1 MTDEYVQAMLALW
14 TQEKPEFEGKYV
26 SFRDVG
32 YEPKPQNLP
41 LWFGGD
47 AEAPLKRIVKW
58 GDGWSTFLTPPE
70 KFPEALDFIHSK
82 PASHGRPIELFFH
95 IEVMKLDVGHV
106 VNTAAAETIGTWR
119 VKAPIELCGSREE
132 VG

>member
-1 MTDEYVQAMLALW
+1 MRISDWSSDVCSSDLLW

-47 AEAPLKRIVKW
+47 AEAPLKRIAKW
-58 GDGWSTFLTPPE
+58 EDVWSPFLTPPE
-70 KFPEALDFIHSK
+70 KFPEALDFIHSQ
-82 PASHGRPIELFFH
+82 PDYHGRPIELFFP
-95 IEVMKLDVGHV
+95 IEAMKLGEGHAE
-106 VNTAAAETIGTWR
+106 NTADSE
-119 VKAPIELCGSREE
+119 PIRLDEHTNELQSPMR
-132 VG
+132 